1 MEELGGS
8 DEKVQEQGVS
18 VNDEGVPVSKKRG
31 RGRPKVKRDEGN
43 SDAVMAEKGQESR
56 GEDENGGCS
65 VGESGKKKRGRKKGT
80 KVRVSETDTKDE
92 EHEEGQGGGGGGGG
106 GGEDENGDC
115 SNDESGKKR
124 DSSVRISKT
133 DAKDEEHEE
142 GQGGGSEDENG
153 NCSDEE
159 RGKKKRRRKRG
170 SSVKV
175 SKTDTKDEE
184 HKENSDQT
192 KSRYSLR
199 AERAIKPVNTESKPL
214 RGARKD
220 ENGQLVSN
228 MCHQCQRND
237 KGRVVRCTKCMR
249 KRYCVPCM
257 TRWYPKMTEDDFAEA
272 CPVCLKICNCK
283 RCLRLDGPINLK
295 NLEFEYDDK
304 EKIQHSKYILLAL
317 LPFLKIFNWE
327 QMTEKEVEAKI
338 RGLSLLQTKLQQAK
352 CSKTERVYCN
362 NCKTSIVDFHRS
374 CPHCSYDLCLICCR
388 EFRDGHLWG
397 GEEEVIM
404 PYVYN
409 ELGYFHGGK
418 SCSESSRNTETSDIP
433 VGTSRVDNIKSTSEC
448 MANKDGSI
456 LCPLATMGGTS
467 RKTETIDIPVG
478 TSEVDDVKPPSEWKA
493 NIDGSIPCPP
503 EAMGGCG
510 QGILELKCMFAED
523 WVSEL
528 LVKAEEIAKTY
539 DLNDEPESF
548 PQWCPCSNEA
558 GEIDVGSSNLRKA
571 SSREDSADNYLF
583 CPTAKDIQHEDL
595 KHFQWHWYKGE
606 PVIVGDVLDTTS
618 GLSWEPMVMWRAFRQ
633 ITNLKHSQ
641 LLDVTAINCLDW
653 CEVDINVHQFFKGYL
668 EGRFD
673 SYDWPQIL
681 KLKDWPPSSLFD
693 ERLPRHGAEFTSC
706 LPFKEYTHPRC
717 GFLNLATKL
726 PKETLKPDLGPKTY
740 IAYGVAQELGRGDSV
755 TKLHCDMSDA
765 VNILTHTNA
774 VILSRE
780 QLTKVQKLKIKH
792 NAQDQREFI
801 KNSQILDQMVEEKHL
816 LPSMEKDISFSS
828 EIKLDTNFTAEASS
842 CLQVSTLDGGRD
854 QSLPANIKQYVD
866 GVEKGDPTAEGIVNA
881 ACQQHG
887 ENGMAGLNMQD
898 YSLIFKSE
906 NFLGVKEEA
915 KDMNVS
921 YTHSSGNMLNTVVKV
936 EVRSEGV
943 DDGEKVNEI
952 AEGRE
957 NANGCAPLSAFGT
970 QNRTEAKIVETCSAD
985 EAYNNCYRTTGN
997 ELNEVVLD
1005 KQDKECG
1012 SDILS
1017 EEKSCVGETDRSGRR
1032 KKGFQGKRKRGK
1044 SHAGLASKCKKL
1056 TAENAVTEPQI
1067 MGKTGSGEESHRDFI
1082 RGNGETDV
1090 SDAQG
1095 FTNEAEA
1102 SETSGEAKVDRDDIM
1117 ENVGPAV
1124 LGKDLDGFE
1133 NADGGAVWDI
1143 FRRQDVPKLQEY
1155 LRKHF
1160 KEFRHIYCSPLQ
1172 QVVHPIHDQ
1181 TFYLT
1186 LEHKRRLKEEYGIE
1200 PWTFVQKL
1208 GDAVFIPAGCPHQV
1222 RNLQSCIKVA
1232 LDFVSPEN
1240 VHECVRLTEE
1250 FRLLPNNHRAKEDK
1264 LEVKKMSLHAMKLA
1278 VEELETITRPQL
1290 QKKNSK

>member
-8 DEKVQEQGVS
+8 DENVQEQGVS

-92 EHEEGQGGGGGGGG
+92 EHEEGQGGGGD
-106 GGEDENGDC
+106 DENGGC
-115 SNDESGKKR
+115 SNDESGKKS
-124 DSSVRISKT
+124 DSNVRVSKT
-133 DAKDEEHEE
+133 DTKDEEHEE

-199 AERAIKPVNTESKPL
+199 AERAIKPVNTESKPV

-295 NLEFEYDDK
+295 NLEVKYNDK

-317 LPFLKIFNWE
+317 LPFLKNFNWE

-338 RGLSLLQTKLQQAK
+338 QGLSLLQTKLQQAK

-388 EFRDGHLWG
+388 EFRDGHLQG

-409 ELGYFHGGK
+409 ELGYFHGGE
-418 SCSESSRNTETSDIP
+418 SCSESLRNTENSDIP
-433 VGTSRVDNIKSTSEC
+433 VGTSRVDNVKSVSEC
-448 MANKDGSI
+448 TANKDGSI
-456 LCPLATMGGTS
+456 PCPLGTMGGTS
-467 RKTETIDIPVG
+467 MKTETIDIPVG
-478 TSEVDDVKPPSEWKA
+478 TSEVDNVKSPSEWKA

-503 EAMGGCG
+503 ETRGGCG

-571 SSREDSADNYLF
+571 SSREDSADNNLF

-606 PVIVGDVLDTTS
+606 PVIVSDVLDTTS

-726 PKETLKPDLGPKTY
+726 PEATLKPDLGPKTY

-780 QLTKVQKLKIKH
+780 QLTKVQKLKKKH
-792 NAQDQREFI
+792 IAQDQREFI
-801 KNSQILDQMVEEKHL
+801 KNSQILDQIVEEKPL

-854 QSLPANIKQYVD
+854 QGLPANIKQYVD
-866 GVEKGDPTAEGIVNA
+866 GVEKGDPTAQGIVNA

-887 ENGMAGLNMQD
+887 ENGVSGLNMQD
-898 YSLIFKSE
+898 YSLMSKSE
-906 NFLGVKEEA
+906 DFPGVNEEA
-915 KDMNVS
+915 KGMNVS

-936 EVRSEGV
+936 EVSSEGV
-943 DDGEKVNEI
+943 ADGEKVNEI
-952 AEGRE
+952 AEDRE
-957 NANGCAPLSAFGT
+957 NANGCAPLGAFGT
-970 QNRTEAKIVETCSAD
+970 QNKTEAKIAETCSAD
-985 EAYNNCYRTTGN
+985 EAYNNCYGTTGN

-1005 KQDKECG
+1005 KQDKECC

-1017 EEKSCVGETDRSGRR
+1017 EEKSCDGETDRNGRR

-1044 SHAGLASKCKKL
+1044 LHAGLSRKCKKL
-1056 TAENAVTEPQI
+1056 TAENAITEPPI
-1067 MGKTGSGEESHRDFI
+1067 IGKTGSGEESHRDFI
-1082 RGNGETDV
+1082 WGNGETDV
-1090 SDAQG
+1090 SDAQE

-1117 ENVGPAV
+1117 KNGGPAV

-1250 FRLLPNNHRAKEDK
+1250 FRVLPNNHRAKEDK

-1290 QKKNSK
+1290 KKKNSK

>member
-8 DEKVQEQGVS
+8 DENVQEQGVS

-92 EHEEGQGGGGGGGG
+92 EHEEGQGGGGD
-106 GGEDENGDC
+106 DENGGC

-124 DSSVRISKT
+124 DSNVRVSKT
-133 DAKDEEHEE
+133 DTKDEEHEE

-184 HKENSDQT
+184 HKENLDQT

-199 AERAIKPVNTESKPL
+199 AERAIKPVNTESKPV

-295 NLEFEYDDK
+295 NLEVKYNDK

-317 LPFLKIFNWE
+317 LPFLKNFNWE

-338 RGLSLLQTKLQQAK
+338 QGLSLLQTKLQQAK

-362 NCKTSIVDFHRS
+362 NCQTSIVDFHRS

-388 EFRDGHLWG
+388 EFRDGHLQG

-409 ELGYFHGGK
+409 ELGYFHGGE
-418 SCSESSRNTETSDIP
+418 SCSESLRNTENSDIP
-433 VGTSRVDNIKSTSEC
+433 VGTSRVDNVKSVSEC
-448 MANKDGSI
+448 TANKDGSI
-456 LCPLATMGGTS
+456 PCPLGTMGGTS
-467 RKTETIDIPVG
+467 MKTETIDIPVG
-478 TSEVDDVKPPSEWKA
+478 TSEVDNVKSPSEWKA

-503 EAMGGCG
+503 ETRGGCG

-571 SSREDSADNYLF
+571 SSREDSADNDLF

-606 PVIVGDVLDTTS
+606 PVIVSDVLDTTS

-726 PKETLKPDLGPKTY
+726 PEATLKPDLGPKTY

-780 QLTKVQKLKIKH
+780 QLTKVQKLKKKH

-801 KNSQILDQMVEEKHL
+801 KNSQILNQIVEEKPL

-854 QSLPANIKQYVD
+854 QGLPANIKQYVD

-887 ENGMAGLNMQD
+887 ENGVSGLNMQD
-898 YSLIFKSE
+898 YSLMSKSE
-906 NFLGVKEEA
+906 DFPGVNEEA
-915 KDMNVS
+915 KGMNVS

-936 EVRSEGV
+936 EVSSEGV
-943 DDGEKVNEI
+943 ADGEKVNEI

-970 QNRTEAKIVETCSAD
+970 QNKTEAKIAETCSAD
-985 EAYNNCYRTTGN
+985 EAYNNCYGTTGN

-1005 KQDKECG
+1005 KQDKECC

-1017 EEKSCVGETDRSGRR
+1017 EEKSCDGETDRNGRR

-1044 SHAGLASKCKKL
+1044 LHAGLSRKCKKL
-1056 TAENAVTEPQI
+1056 TAENAITEPPI
-1067 MGKTGSGEESHRDFI
+1067 IGKTGSGEESHRDFI
-1082 RGNGETDV
+1082 WGNGETDV
-1090 SDAQG
+1090 SDAQE

-1117 ENVGPAV
+1117 KNGGPAV

-1250 FRLLPNNHRAKEDK
+1250 FRVLPNNHRAKEDK

-1290 QKKNSK
+1290 KKKNSK

>member
-8 DEKVQEQGVS
+8 DENVQEQGVS

-92 EHEEGQGGGGGGGG
+92 EHEEGQGGGGD
-106 GGEDENGDC
+106 DENGGC

-124 DSSVRISKT
+124 DSNVRVSKT
-133 DAKDEEHEE
+133 DTKDEEHEE

-184 HKENSDQT
+184 HKENLDQT

-199 AERAIKPVNTESKPL
+199 AERAIKPVNTESKPV

-295 NLEFEYDDK
+295 NLEVKYNDK

-317 LPFLKIFNWE
+317 LPFLKNFNWE

-338 RGLSLLQTKLQQAK
+338 QGLSLLQTKLQQAK

-362 NCKTSIVDFHRS
+362 NCQTSIVDFHRS

-388 EFRDGHLWG
+388 EFRDGHLQG

-409 ELGYFHGGK
+409 ELGYFHGGE
-418 SCSESSRNTETSDIP
+418 SCSESLRNTENSDIP
-433 VGTSRVDNIKSTSEC
+433 VGTSRVDNVKSVSEC
-448 MANKDGSI
+448 TANKDGSI
-456 LCPLATMGGTS
+456 PCPLGTMGGTS
-467 RKTETIDIPVG
+467 MKTETIDIPVG
-478 TSEVDDVKPPSEWKA
+478 TSEVDNVKSPSEWKA

-503 EAMGGCG
+503 ETRGGCG

-571 SSREDSADNYLF
+571 SSREDSADNDLF

-606 PVIVGDVLDTTS
+606 PVIVSDVLDTTS

-726 PKETLKPDLGPKTY
+726 PEATLKPDLGPKTY

-765 VNILTHTNA
+765 
-774 VILSRE
+774 
-780 QLTKVQKLKIKH
+780 LTKVQKLKKKH

-801 KNSQILDQMVEEKHL
+801 KNSQILNQIVEEKPL

-854 QSLPANIKQYVD
+854 QGLPANIKQYVD

-887 ENGMAGLNMQD
+887 ENGVSGLNMQD
-898 YSLIFKSE
+898 YSLMSKSE
-906 NFLGVKEEA
+906 DFPGVNEEA
-915 KDMNVS
+915 KGMNVS

-936 EVRSEGV
+936 EVSSEGV
-943 DDGEKVNEI
+943 ADGEKVNEI

-970 QNRTEAKIVETCSAD
+970 QNKTEAKIAETCSAD
-985 EAYNNCYRTTGN
+985 EAYNNCYGTTGN

-1005 KQDKECG
+1005 KQDKECC

-1017 EEKSCVGETDRSGRR
+1017 EEKSCDGETDRNGRR

-1044 SHAGLASKCKKL
+1044 LHAGLSRKCKKL
-1056 TAENAVTEPQI
+1056 TAENAITEPPI
-1067 MGKTGSGEESHRDFI
+1067 IGKTGSGEESHRDFI
-1082 RGNGETDV
+1082 WGNGETDV
-1090 SDAQG
+1090 SDAQE

-1117 ENVGPAV
+1117 KNGGPAV

-1250 FRLLPNNHRAKEDK
+1250 FRVLPNNHRAKEDK

-1290 QKKNSK
+1290 KKKNSK